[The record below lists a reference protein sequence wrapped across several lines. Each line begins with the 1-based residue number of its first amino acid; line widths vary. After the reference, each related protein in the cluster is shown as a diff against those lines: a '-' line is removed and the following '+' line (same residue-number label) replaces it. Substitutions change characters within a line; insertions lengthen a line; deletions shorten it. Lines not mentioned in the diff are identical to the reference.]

1 MFASV
6 ETKSKLTSSALWQAG
21 GQTRYGI
28 PLGVRRLLLVDPAQ
42 SHQGSPRQ
50 VPSLSTVPSAAS
62 ESLRSWPGHS
72 AAATPPPSSA
82 PDTPDVGSASAS
94 ALAMT
99 VPTAR
104 RGLPPSHRLRPR
116 RSQPPRGGGST
127 TASLRSCTSVC
138 SAGPGAAAPDTATPR
153 GTSRLQGRAAGR
165 PVHATRRPAARSP
178 GSSSSHGL
186 CSLRRDH
193 ISFREADVFCYSC
206 CILYLVLR

>member
-21 GQTRYGI
+21 GQTWYGI

-116 RSQPPRGGGST
+116 RSQPPRGGGS
-127 TASLRSCTSVC
+127 
-138 SAGPGAAAPDTATPR
+138 PGRQRRTPR
-153 GTSRLQGRAAGR
+153 RHAGR
-165 PVHATRRPAARSP
+165 PASKAVLPVAPCMPRGARRPVAQAAAHLTDCALYAVTAFHSV
-178 GSSSSHGL
+178 
-186 CSLRRDH
+186 RRTYFV
-193 ISFREADVFCYSC
+193 IVAVFY
-206 CILYLVLR
+206 IWF